1 MKRRLLDCTLAGLLA
16 SGAAHAQAPAATVP
30 PTSADAAALDCS
42 TTRCSSDQGL
52 LFQLRTR
59 SYDQP
64 VTTGTSPRS
73 SIQALQPDRRVT
85 VARELPGQAVAIG
98 RFSLQL
104 ADGGVVWATEDP
116 NLGQPELAVSA
127 PSFVAFDGQRVVA
140 PVRFAVRSN
149 YPAFIQRME
158 LLLYRDA
165 DVDLIEPLA
174 TVAVEPSGVA
184 QAEWDGALPERYRY
198 RAGDDLVYVVRA
210 YAADGAWDETAPSRI
225 QLVTPEEAERGNR
238 SLRDAT
244 EKALGS
250 ALSVEQAQQQRLVD
264 DVFSRNGLRQQNIP
278 VYGSRVRIQGR
289 NLPQGR
295 SLSINGEP
303 YPVDLQGKFAAEF
316 LMPVGRHGFDI
327 ALQAAG
333 QGNGPAEAQ
342 HQQLEVD
349 VTGSYFFG
357 IGLADVTIAQNDIS
371 RSTAPL
377 SVDGR
382 YRDDI
387 ISDGR
392 LAFYLKAKARGRYLI
407 TAQADTT
414 EQDLGHLFDGFTS
427 ATPQDIFRRLDP
439 NLYYP
444 TYGDD
449 SSTYRDVDTM
459 GRFYVRVDWDKNQAL
474 WGNYATG
481 LTGTE
486 YAQYVRSLYGAA
498 VNWRSR
504 AINAW
509 GEPRTE
515 LRGFASQAETAP
527 GHNEF
532 AGTGGSLYY
541 LRNTD
546 ILPGSDVV
554 VLEIRDPATGRVEQ
568 RLTLIRGVDYQINE
582 LQGRLLLTRPLAQIT
597 RENVPTLTRDSPL
610 DGYEQR
616 LVVDYEWVPSD
627 FDDDNI
633 TAGVRA
639 KQWLGDHVGVGVTYV
654 KENRSGEDYTLSG
667 ADLTLQA
674 GKGTYLKAEYAHTES
689 FGTPVFYSDNG
700 GMSFVQSNR
709 LVGQRKG
716 DARSI
721 EARANLKELGWT
733 TLDWSAGA
741 WWRDTD
747 AGYSTARYDTNRD
760 VTEYGAE
767 VLGQLTTDLSLYAR
781 YSRAEIGRQAL
792 TQAQASVEWRIGD
805 DDTLSA
811 EVRRVEEQRLLES
824 PRLL

>member
-85 VARELPGQAVAIG
+85 VARELPGQAMAIG

-149 YPAFIQRME
+149 YPAFIKRME
-158 LLLYRDA
+158 LLLYRDS

-184 QAEWDGALPERYRY
+184 QAEWDGALPERYHY

-210 YAADGAWDETAPSRI
+210 YAADGEWDETAPSRI

-238 SLRDAT
+238 SLRDTT

-278 VYGSRVRIQGR
+278 VYGSSVRIQGR

-387 ISDGR
+387 INDGR

-414 EQDLGHLFDGFTS
+414 EQDLRHLFDGFTS

-504 AINAW
+504 GINAW
-509 GEPRTE
+509 GDPRTE

-568 RLTLIRGVDYQINE
+568 RVTLMRGVDYQINE
-582 LQGRLLLTRPLAQIT
+582 LQ
-597 RENVPTLTRDSPL
+597 
-610 DGYEQR
+610 
-616 LVVDYEWVPSD
+616 
-627 FDDDNI
+627 
-633 TAGVRA
+633 AGC
-639 KQWLGDHVGVGVTYV
+639 Y
-654 KENRSGEDYTLSG
+654 
-667 ADLTLQA
+667 
-674 GKGTYLKAEYAHTES
+674 
-689 FGTPVFYSDNG
+689 
-700 GMSFVQSNR
+700 
-709 LVGQRKG
+709 
-716 DARSI
+716 
-721 EARANLKELGWT
+721 
-733 TLDWSAGA
+733 
-741 WWRDTD
+741 
-747 AGYSTARYDTNRD
+747 
-760 VTEYGAE
+760 
-767 VLGQLTTDLSLYAR
+767 
-781 YSRAEIGRQAL
+781 
-792 TQAQASVEWRIGD
+792 
-805 DDTLSA
+805 
-811 EVRRVEEQRLLES
+811 
-824 PRLL
+824 